1 MKDVL
6 SVVTFIMGALCFAM
20 FLITL
25 KPDEL
30 SAVPSSGKP
39 AHCKLALSREPVC
52 RSGPEWRER

>member
-6 SVVTFIMGALCFAM
+6 SVVTFIMGALCFVM

-25 KPDEL
+25 KPDAL

-39 AHCKLALSREPVC
+39 AHCKLTVSREPVC
-52 RSGPEWRER
+52 GGEYEWREC

>member
-25 KPDEL
+25 KPDAL
-30 SAVPSSGKP
+30 NAVPSSGKP
-39 AHCKLALSREPVC
+39 AHCKLAVSREPVC
-52 RSGPEWRER
+52 RSEPEWRER